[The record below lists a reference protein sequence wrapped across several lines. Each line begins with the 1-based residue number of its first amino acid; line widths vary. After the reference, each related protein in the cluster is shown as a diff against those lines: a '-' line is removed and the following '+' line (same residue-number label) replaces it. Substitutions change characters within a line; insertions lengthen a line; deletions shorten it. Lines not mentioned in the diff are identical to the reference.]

1 MGTNA
6 RNTVGLK
13 LIQLSSD
20 TYAIQH
26 QCLLSPMKTV
36 KIGEE
41 MLIIYP
47 DTVDPLIYPAR
58 LLELWQEGDVLFLKL
73 WNYNKDKWELHAQD
87 LTTEECLFSFI
98 SLPFI
103 TKLADVMTCRCNPE
117 SPMVTKPNISEQDQ
131 SKTANDRLK
140 NKPKLPQP
148 FYDSSGKKILEFIS
162 SSEIMLDLPF
172 ILTKNKRLKL
182 NMPYLK
188 TESSLSGNKVVA
200 VRLLD
205 FKVKEEI
212 IQLSVQ
218 ELENKRTYTLE
229 WNMDYSGSYWLWSL
243 SDFNSFFRHSLKQK
257 FGKLNSNSNLILP

>member
-20 TYAIQH
+20 TYAVKH
-26 QCLLSPMKTV
+26 QCLLAPMKTV

-47 DTVDPLIYPAR
+47 DTVDPSIYPAK
-58 LLELWQEGDVLFLKL
+58 LLELWQEGDVLYLKL

-103 TKLADVMTCRCNPE
+103 TKLAEVMTGRCNPE
-117 SPMVTKPNISEQDQ
+117 SPVVTKTNVSEQDR

-140 NKPKLPQP
+140 DKPELQQA
-148 FYDSSGKKILEFIS
+148 FYTSSGKKVLEFIS

-172 ILTKNKRLKL
+172 ILTQNKRLRL

-188 TESSLSGNKVVA
+188 TENNLSGNKISA
-200 VRLLD
+200 IRLLNFETYD
-205 FKVKEEI
+205 TMIV
-212 IQLSVQ
+212 LYVQ
-218 ELENKRTYTLE
+218 DLQSKRKFRLEY
-229 WNMDYSGSYWLWSL
+229 NMDSTSGYWIWSL
-243 SDFNSFFRHSLKQK
+243 SDFENAVATTLV
-257 FGKLNSNSNLILP
+257 

>member
-20 TYAIQH
+20 TYSIQH
-26 QCLLSPMKTV
+26 QCLLAPMKTI

-41 MLIIYP
+41 MLIVYP
-47 DTVDPLIYPAR
+47 DTIDPLIYPAK

-73 WNYNKDKWELHAQD
+73 WNYHKFKWQIYTQD
-87 LTTEECLFSFI
+87 LTKEDCLFSFVSI
-98 SLPFI
+98 PFI
-103 TKLADVMTCRCNPE
+103 TKLAKIMAVRGQSE
-117 SPMVTKPNISEQDQ
+117 SSINSKPNIREQYR
-131 SKTANDRLK
+131 SKTVNDRLK
-140 NKPKLPQP
+140 DNPELPLP
-148 FYDSSGKKILEFIS
+148 FYNISGQKILEYIS
-162 SSEIMLDLPF
+162 PSEIMLDLPF
-172 ILTKNKRLKL
+172 ILTKNKKLKL

-188 TESSLSGNKVVA
+188 TESCLSGNKVVA

-218 ELENKRTYTLE
+218 ELENKRIYTLE
-229 WNMDYSGSYWLWSL
+229 WNLDYTGSCWMWSISDL
-243 SDFNSFFRHSLKQK
+243 STHLKRT
-257 FGKLNSNSNLILP
+257 GKQ

>member
-26 QCLLSPMKTV
+26 QCILSPMKTV

-47 DTVDPLIYPAR
+47 DTIDPLIYPAK

-73 WNYNKDKWELHAQD
+73 WNYHKLKWQIYTQD
-87 LTTEECLFSFI
+87 LTKEDSLFSFVSI
-98 SLPFI
+98 PFI
-103 TKLADVMTCRCNPE
+103 TKLAEVMAVRGQSE
-117 SPMVTKPNISEQDQ
+117 SSINSKPNIREQYRP
-131 SKTANDRLK
+131 KTANDRLK
-140 NKPKLPQP
+140 DNSELPQP
-148 FYDSSGKKILEFIS
+148 FYNSYGKKILEFIS
-162 SSEIMLDLPF
+162 SSEIMLDLP
-172 ILTKNKRLKL
+172 IISTRNKRLSI
-182 NMPYLK
+182 NIPYLK
-188 TESSLSGNKVVA
+188 VESCLSGNKSVA

-205 FKVKEEI
+205 IKIKEEI
-212 IQLSVQ
+212 IHLRVQ
-218 ELENKRTYTLE
+218 ELESKRTYTLE

-243 SDFNSFFRHSLKQK
+243 SDFKTAIAVHTTRNK
-257 FGKLNSNSNLILP
+257 NC